1 MIAMNTFLRLGSIAL
16 LGSMSAVPMFAAGVM
31 GQFYSPLQDSP
42 AYFSHQSQGYLGV
55 TIRNVD
61 SSQVSTLKLKDAKG
75 AQIDVVD
82 QDAPACKAGMKQDDV
97 ILEMNGQPIENI
109 EQLRRM
115 LKETPP
121 GKNVDF
127 VISRK
132 GVLSTISVQLA
143 DKDTLGKQSVKD
155 LRSVP
160 EPAPSSSFV
169 GGGGGGGLGGM
180 FTGKVNTLH
189 IGASLNPVSAQFAT
203 YMGAKSGAAALAV
216 DRVEKNSPAAAAGLR
231 VGDLVLKVN
240 QEAVLTRSDWERMM
254 RENADKAVQI
264 TIIRDKKEQT
274 LTMQPST
281 KKDKSDLEWQRNC
294 PSQTE
299 SNAFTSGAKG
309 LIAQFDSIAFNQQ
322 FGTPSMD

>member
-1 MIAMNTFLRLGSIAL
+1 MNTFLRLGSIAL